1 MDNSMVYTHSW
12 QNCPIKLCFALMVFR
27 STKFDSPGSLA
38 QLPSAPAYSTRA
50 GASHPIHQRL
60 PTRHEQEPAIRF
72 TSAKK
77 KKNQKRGATSAATLA
92 FFSGR
97 RLRPPLSPPAT
108 THSFPS
114 RRRCRLHAVVLSPG
128 LYSDI
133 GKKTRGPQHRF
144 SLCSSLSFSVHVLV
158 RWPIDTL
165 LDPDDV
171 MPG

>member
-1 MDNSMVYTHSW
+1 MVYTHSW

-77 KKNQKRGATSAATLA
+77 KESEKGSNIRSDARV
-92 FFSGR
+92 FFR
-97 RLRPPLSPPAT
+97 SPPP
-108 THSFPS
+108 PS
-114 RRRCRLHAVVLSPG
+114 ALASCN
-128 LYSDI
+128 D
-133 GKKTRGPQHRF
+133 
-144 SLCSSLSFSVHVLV
+144 SLLSFSPSLPPARRGLV
-158 RWPIDTL
+158 SRAL
-165 LDPDDV
+165 LRHRQEDQRSSTPLLSLLFSFLFCSCARSV
-171 MPG
+171 AN